1 MNIVINEEIAPE
13 IARAIIAQATLRGL
27 SVNDYLRQ
35 LLGLNGQSQELALA
49 EAPEQPQPRN
59 EAMFAVLQRSAER
72 MKDVPVT
79 GSTEETLRMI
89 REARAG
95 AMWGYEPTDTD

>member
-35 LLGLNGQSQELALA
+35 LLRLEGGQAQEPFADTTVA
-49 EAPEQPQPRN
+49 PRN
-59 EAMFAVLQRSAER
+59 EGMLQALRESEDR
-72 MKDVPVT
+72 LKDMPVR
-79 GSTEETLRMI
+79 GSTEETLKII
-89 REARAG
+89 REGRAG
-95 AMWGYEPTDTD
+95 AMWGYEPTDTE